1 MKKGVIGGLSAL
13 LGAAAGAGAAGV
25 KMSKALD
32 EKQKMSN
39 KHFALFQMIYSARKK
54 VDKRKIEFMAAIF
67 IFIIVLAVVINIVFK
82 GIQRYMVYGMG
93 IFYCALYLL
102 VKDTIL
108 LPIWDYLKKDKDK

>member
-1 MKKGVIGGLSAL
+1 MP
-13 LGAAAGAGAAGV
+13 
-25 KMSKALD
+25 
-32 EKQKMSN
+32 
-39 KHFALFQMIYSARKK
+39 FQMIYSARKK